1 MRKVLIARGIQ
12 LILVII
18 GLSTLV
24 FFLLRLSGDP
34 ALVVAGPDATPE
46 QIAAI
51 NAKYGFDSSLIEQYL
66 RFLLSLVTLDF
77 GRSFLTGEEALG
89 VVISRIPASASLA
102 LAAIGLAV
110 VVAIPL
116 GISAATHPGT
126 IRARVAQAI
135 ALLGQSIPSFVLGIV
150 LILIFAVR
158 FPIFPS
164 FGNEEPLS
172 IVLPAITL
180 SSFIMARQLRLV
192 QAYAIEEDRQG
203 YVRTARSL
211 GYSGFR
217 IRYRHI
223 LRNVLVPLVSLL
235 AIELGTVIGGAVVTE
250 AVFAWPGLGRT
261 MVGAVTARDYPVVQ
275 ASVMV
280 IGIFVVLV
288 NLGVDLLYR
297 RIDPRLKAEV
307 SS

>member
-1 MRKVLIARGIQ
+1 MKKVLIARGIQ
-12 LILVII
+12 LVLVIL

-46 QIAAI
+46 QIEAI
-51 NAKYGFDSSLIEQYL
+51 NQKYGFDSSLIEQYL
-66 RFLLSLVTLDF
+66 RYLLSLLTLDF
-77 GRSFLTGEEALG
+77 GRSFLTGEPALE
-89 VVISRIPASASLA
+89 VVLSRIPASASLA
-102 LAAIGLAV
+102 LAAITIAV

-126 IRARVAQAI
+126 LRARFAQTV
-135 ALLGQSIPSFVLGIV
+135 ALLGQSVPSFVLGIV
-150 LILIFAVR
+150 LILLFAVR
-158 FPIFPS
+158 WPIFPS
-164 FGNEEPLS
+164 FGNTEPLS
-172 IVLPAITL
+172 LVLPAITL
-180 SSFIMARQLRLV
+180 SSFILARQLRLV

-211 GYSGFR
+211 GYSGWR

-261 MVGAVTARDYPVVQ
+261 MVAAVTARDYPVVQ
-275 ASVMV
+275 ASVML
-280 IGIFVVLV
+280 IGVFVVVV
-288 NLGVDLLYR
+288 NLIVDLLYR
-297 RIDPRLKAEV
+297 RIDPRLRAEASV
-307 SS
+307 

>member
-12 LILVII
+12 LVLVIV

-46 QIAAI
+46 QIEAI
-51 NAKYGFDSSLIEQYL
+51 NEKYGFDASLIEQYF
-66 RFLLSLVTLDF
+66 RYLLSLVTLDF
-77 GRSFLTGEEALG
+77 GRSFLTGEPALQ
-89 VVISRIPASASLA
+89 VVLSRIPASASLA
-102 LAAIGLAV
+102 LAAITIAV
-110 VVAIPL
+110 IVAIPL
-116 GISAATHPGT
+116 GISAATNPGT
-126 IRARVAQAI
+126 LRARFAQSV
-135 ALLGQSIPSFVLGIV
+135 ALLGQSVPSFVLGIV
-150 LILIFAVR
+150 LILLFAVR
-158 FPIFPS
+158 WPIFPS
-164 FGNEEPLS
+164 FGNTEPLA

-180 SSFIMARQLRLV
+180 SSFILARQLRLV

-203 YVRTARSL
+203 YIRTARSL
-211 GYSGFR
+211 GYSGLR

-261 MVGAVTARDYPVVQ
+261 MVAAVTARDYPVVQ
-275 ASVMV
+275 ASVML

-297 RIDPRLKAEV
+297 RIDPRLRSE
-307 SS
+307 SSI

>member
-1 MRKVLIARGIQ
+1 MRRILISRGRQLLLVVL
-12 LILVII
+12 

-34 ALVVAGPDATPE
+34 VLVVAGPDATPA
-46 QIAAI
+46 QIEALNI
-51 NAKYGFDSSLIEQYL
+51 KYGFDSPLYVQYF

-77 GRSFLTGEEALG
+77 GRSFLTGQEAVGL
-89 VVISRIPASASLA
+89 VLSRIPASAQLA
-102 LAAIGLAV
+102 LTALVIAIT
-110 VVAIPL
+110 VAIPL
-116 GISAATHPGT
+116 GISAATHPGS
-126 IRARVAQAI
+126 IRARIAQFL
-135 ALLGQSIPSFVLGIV
+135 ALAGQSIPSFVLGIV
-150 LILIFAVR
+150 LILLFAVR

-164 FGNEEPLS
+164 FGNNEPLS

-192 QAYAIEEDRQG
+192 QAYAIEETRMG

-211 GYSGFR
+211 GYGPFR

-235 AIELGTVIGGAVVTE
+235 GIELGTIIGGAVVTE

-261 MVGAVTARDYPVVQ
+261 MVAAVTARDYPVVQ
-275 ASVMV
+275 ASVLF
-280 IGIFVVLV
+280 IGVFVVTI
-288 NLGVDLLYR
+288 NLLVDLLYQ
-297 RIDPRLKAEV
+297 RIDPRLRIGTD
-307 SS
+307 S